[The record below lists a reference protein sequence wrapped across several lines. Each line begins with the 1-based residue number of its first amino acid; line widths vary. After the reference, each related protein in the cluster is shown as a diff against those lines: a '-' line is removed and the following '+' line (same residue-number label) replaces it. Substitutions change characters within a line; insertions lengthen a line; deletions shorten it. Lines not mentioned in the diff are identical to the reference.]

1 MKKYTNLILL
11 SLLVVLFYKT
21 PEFLADSVSTSM
33 GKLAWMIVI
42 GVMYKMVDPISAII
56 LAVIMITLL
65 HQSTIE
71 GYSNKKSEEEKTDQE
86 KIAEMEKEMDEKEKK
101 EKMKNK
107 EDMENKE
114 GMENKEEMENKEG
127 MEDDKE
133 LTKEDME
140 KLKMEEEEELEKGK
154 EGFSVIHRTRKQCQR
169 YNREGFSGFTELLK
183 KLKIPVTNTNTTD
196 LDRDIKTSAERSTL
210 DSTQEHA

>member
-107 EDMENKE
+107 E

-127 MEDDKE
+127 MEDEKE

>member
-33 GKLAWMIVI
+33 GKLSWMIVI
-42 GVMYKMVDPISAII
+42 GVMYKIVDPISAII

-65 HQSTIE
+65 HQSTVE

-86 KIAEMEKEMDEKEKK
+86 KISEMEKEMDEKEKK

-107 EDMENKE
+107 EEMENKE
-114 GMENKEEMENKEG
+114 GMENKE
-127 MEDDKE
+127 
-133 LTKEDME
+133 LTKKDME

-169 YNREGFSGFTELLK
+169 YNKEGFTGFTELLK

-196 LDRDIKTSAERSTL
+196 LDRDIKTYAERSTL

>member
-86 KIAEMEKEMDEKEKK
+86 KIA
-101 EKMKNK
+101 
-107 EDMENKE
+107 
-114 GMENKEEMENKEG
+114 EMENKEG

>member
-33 GKLAWMIVI
+33 GKLSWMIVI

-65 HQSTIE
+65 HQSTVE

-101 EKMKNK
+101 
-107 EDMENKE
+107 
-114 GMENKEEMENKEG
+114 ENKEEMENKEG

-169 YNREGFSGFTELLK
+169 YNKEGFSGFTELLK

>member
-42 GVMYKMVDPISAII
+42 GVMYKMIDPISAII

-65 HQSTIE
+65 HQSTVE
-71 GYSNKKSEEEKTDQE
+71 GYSNKKSEEEKTDEE
-86 KIAEMEKEMDEKEKK
+86 KIAEMEKEMEEKEKK
-101 EKMKNK
+101 EK
-107 EDMENKE
+107 
-114 GMENKEEMENKEG
+114 MENKEG
-127 MEDDKE
+127 MEDEKE

-154 EGFSVIHRTRKQCQR
+154 EGFAGFNRFLSNSKDYSVIHRTRKQCQR

-196 LDRDIKTSAERSTL
+196 LDRDIKTTAERSTL

>member
-33 GKLAWMIVI
+33 GKLSWMIVI

-65 HQSTIE
+65 HQSTVE

-107 EDMENKE
+107 E
-114 GMENKEEMENKEG
+114 EMENKE
-127 MEDDKE
+127 
-133 LTKEDME
+133 LTKRDME

-169 YNREGFSGFTELLK
+169 YNKEGFTGFTELLK

-196 LDRDIKTSAERSTL
+196 LDRDIKTYAERSTL

>member
-33 GKLAWMIVI
+33 GKLSWMIVI

-65 HQSTIE
+65 HQSTVE

-107 EDMENKE
+107 ESMKS
-114 GMENKEEMENKEG
+114 KEEMENKE
-127 MEDDKE
+127 
-133 LTKEDME
+133 LTKKDME

-169 YNREGFSGFTELLK
+169 YNKEGFTGFTELLK

-196 LDRDIKTSAERSTL
+196 LDRDIKTYAERSTL

>member
-33 GKLAWMIVI
+33 GKLSWMIVI

-65 HQSTIE
+65 HQSTVE

-107 EDMENKE
+107 E
-114 GMENKEEMENKEG
+114 EMENKEG
-127 MEDDKE
+127 IENKE
-133 LTKEDME
+133 LTKKDME

-169 YNREGFSGFTELLK
+169 YNKDGFTGFTELLK

-196 LDRDIKTSAERSTL
+196 LDRDIKTYAERSTL

>member
-33 GKLAWMIVI
+33 GKLSWMIVI

-65 HQSTIE
+65 HQSTVE

-101 EKMKNK
+101 EKMKT
-107 EDMENKE
+107 
-114 GMENKEEMENKEG
+114 KEEMENKEG
-127 MEDDKE
+127 IENKE
-133 LTKEDME
+133 LTKKDME

-169 YNREGFSGFTELLK
+169 YNKDGFTGFTELLK

-196 LDRDIKTSAERSTL
+196 LDRDIKTYAERSTL

>member
-169 YNREGFSGFTELLK
+169 YNREGFSGFSELLK

>member
-33 GKLAWMIVI
+33 GKLSWMIVI

-65 HQSTIE
+65 HQSTVE

-107 EDMENKE
+107 EET
-114 GMENKEEMENKEG
+114 ENKEG